1 MATREA
7 GLFTLLKTAD
17 PEFRRLAQ
25 RHSNIDQKMVQ
36 YDRIY
41 YLTSE
46 QERKLKELQKQKVAL
61 KDEMARIMSE
71 YAEDQGR
78 GGRYRSSTP
87 RVINAALGAAASA

>member
-7 GLFTLLKTAD
+7 GLFTLLKTAN

-25 RHSNIDQKMVQ
+25 RHSEIDEEMVQ

-46 QERKLKELQKQKVAL
+46 QERKLKALQKQKVAL
-61 KDEMARIMSE
+61 KDEMARIMSQH
-71 YAEDQGR
+71 AEDHDR
-78 GGRYRSSTP
+78 GGRSRSTIP
-87 RVINAALGAAASA
+87 RVPNAALVTTST